1 MALNNSQYERIMR
14 IYSDRQFENA
24 KRRSEIKSRLYNEH
38 PRLQEIDECVA
49 SESLKAS
56 KEALSGNLD
65 AMVSLRTRVDALK
78 KEKEDILRKA
88 GYSLK
93 DLEPQYSCP
102 YCKDTGFIGG
112 KPCRCF
118 KQMVIDT
125 VYARSRLSEVLDKEN
140 FDTFNLDF
148 YSKDITNEDN
158 VSSYDNALS
167 VLNKCKDFCDNFK
180 GDENILLY
188 GSPGVGKTF
197 LTHCIARSLLD
208 NMHSVLYLTADELVR
223 VFETETFDKEE
234 AEGFESRA
242 VYDVE
247 VLIIDDLGTEF
258 VNSFTSA
265 KIFTCINERLLRGKS
280 TIISTN
286 LSLQDLLD
294 IYSERTF
301 SRISQFR
308 ILKLF
313 GSDIRIMKQ
322 ALSD

>member
-24 KRRSEIKSRLYNEH
+24 KRRGEIKSRLYNEY
-38 PRLQEIDECVA
+38 PRLQKIDECVA

-88 GYSLK
+88 GYSLE
-93 DLEPQYSCP
+93 DLETQYSCP

-125 VYARSRLSEVLDKEN
+125 VYSQSRLSGVLDKEN
-140 FDTFNLDF
+140 FDTFNIDF

-158 VSSYDNALS
+158 VTSYDNALS
-167 VLNKCKDFCDNFK
+167 VLGKCKEFCDNFK

-234 AEGFESRA
+234 TEGFESRA
-242 VYDVE
+242 VYDVDA
-247 VLIIDDLGTEF
+247 LIIDDLGTEF

-322 ALSD
+322 ALSN